1 MIFYYLTLL
10 HLLFWIIFF
19 YKKLNTIF
27 NPVTLYSSA
36 LFISVI
42 SVYFS
47 DLLGLLRGSNI
58 SDSFVILNLYNV
70 SVIFFII
77 PWINF
82 KEKKIFNFVQK
93 KENKL
98 IIIIY
103 ILILLFIILSALT
116 YILLGGIP
124 ILDMLS
130 GKLNIVDYNGL
141 IKRLPMGM
149 LSIFLLIS
157 TLFSLFFSSFIV
169 KRNELKYKF
178 WFLTLLFFITLVS
191 TVWQGKRQGILM
203 LFFFVIA
210 RFFQKSDYSKNIN
223 ISFSKKIYLIIFF
236 CLFILSFMQIGRV
249 RHNDTNIDNTE
260 ILSYTM
266 FPVMNFTYTVSNTK
280 FYGNSL
286 MPNAVINDLFPRRV
300 ADNKE
305 LNQIETTTFE
315 PSSPSG
321 YLNPWYYD
329 FGIFGIVIGTIIL
342 SVISLFF
349 YRRRN
354 YTENNMR
361 KNILILWCC
370 GTIGVYNHLITLNYF
385 VIPMIS
391 ILSLDLLVVKKVRN
405 VNS

>member
-10 HLLFWIIFF
+10 HLLFWIIVF

-103 ILILLFIILSALT
+103 ILILLFTILSTLT

-130 GKLNIVDYNGL
+130 GKLNIVDYNVL

-191 TVWQGKRQGILM
+191 TVWQGKKKGILM
-203 LFFFVIA
+203 LFFFV
-210 RFFQKSDYSKNIN
+210 
-223 ISFSKKIYLIIFF
+223 FS
-236 CLFILSFMQIGRV
+236 
-249 RHNDTNIDNTE
+249 
-260 ILSYTM
+260 
-266 FPVMNFTYTVSNTK
+266 
-280 FYGNSL
+280 
-286 MPNAVINDLFPRRV
+286 
-300 ADNKE
+300 
-305 LNQIETTTFE
+305 
-315 PSSPSG
+315 
-321 YLNPWYYD
+321 
-329 FGIFGIVIGTIIL
+329 
-342 SVISLFF
+342 
-349 YRRRN
+349 
-354 YTENNMR
+354 
-361 KNILILWCC
+361 
-370 GTIGVYNHLITLNYF
+370 
-385 VIPMIS
+385 
-391 ILSLDLLVVKKVRN
+391 
-405 VNS
+405 